1 MLVAENTCN
10 VGEGAVVRQGHLIA
24 VIVVVLLVA
33 LLYPSPAYGDSKA
46 GDTYVRVKAGTPVT
60 VLGLYRVPP
69 ASGCDPPNALPCKP
83 HTYAVAK
90 LPNGEV
96 VLLWHK
102 AVAYQTQTV
111 RVDSNAPGPL
121 TPREVN
127 DFLRLSDTGGAELLP
142 LLGAVML
149 FGGGLVTRRAL
160 TAGFQGQYDLAT
172 VAEDTNEVGR

>member
-60 VLGLYRVPP
+60 VLGLYRDPP
-69 ASGCDPPNALPCKP
+69 DSGCDPPNAPPCKP
-83 HTYAVAK
+83 HTYAVAQ
-90 LPNGEV
+90 LPNGKV
-96 VLLWHK
+96 VFLPYK
-102 AVAYQTQTV
+102 NVNYQTQTV
-111 RVDSNAPGPL
+111 RVGGHYSGPL
-121 TPREVN
+121 TPGEVN
-127 DFLRLSDTGGAELLP
+127 RYLGLPGTGGAALLP

-149 FGGGLVTRRAL
+149 IGG
-160 TAGFQGQYDLAT
+160 
-172 VAEDTNEVGR
+172 

>member
-1 MLVAENTCN
+1 MLAM
-10 VGEGAVVRQGHLIA
+10 LI
-24 VIVVVLLVA
+24 A
-33 LLYPSPAYGDSKA
+33 LLYPSPAYAPPLHDTTA
-46 GDTYVRVKAGTPVT
+46 GDHYVSVRARTPVT
-60 VLGLYRVPP
+60 VLGLYRYPA
-69 ASGCDPPNALPCKP
+69 ASGCDPPNAPPCKP